1 MKWGTVRTFIASSA
15 GIGLAVKEELFL
27 VLLRNYYTR
36 RSRYNGSLK
45 RKVIYAARVAAGF
58 MT

>member
-1 MKWGTVRTFIASSA
+1 MKWGTNRIFIASSA
-15 GIGLAVKEELFL
+15 GIGLTVKEELFL